1 MAESDSDLV
10 QDRCP
15 AARLPAY
22 IVRLL
27 VNSIRDCI
35 AFGDVHAE
43 LFLSTVTARPAP
55 TFISRSRVK
64 NDADWRG
71 PHRKVLA
78 STANF
83 RLPPCEW

>member
-1 MAESDSDLV
+1 MAESDRDLI

-15 AARLPAY
+15 AALLPAY
-22 IVRLL
+22 IVHFL

-35 AFGDVHAE
+35 AFEDVHAE
-43 LFLSTVTARPAP
+43 LPISTITARTA
-55 TFISRSRVK
+55 SRSISRVK
-64 NDADWRG
+64 NDADWRE

-78 STANF
+78 GPANF